1 MTPPKFLLAFA
12 PVVFAACAGTAQTP
26 PEKISAVAELKDAQG
41 APAGRAVVT
50 QAADGLWL
58 DVTARG
64 LTPGAHGLHV
74 HAVGTCTAPDF
85 ASAGPHWNPSG
96 HQHGRKNPAGA
107 HSGDAPN
114 LIADAAGL
122 GSLKTWLGAG
132 TIRDGAQPMLD
143 GDGAAVV
150 IHAEPDDEMTDPS
163 GKSGTRVICGVLSL
177 R

>member
-12 PVVFAACAGTAQTP
+12 PIAFVACAGTAQTAP
-26 PEKISAVAELKDAQG
+26 QKISAEAELQDAKG
-41 APAGRAVVT
+41 APVGRAVVT

-58 DVTARG
+58 EVTASG

-74 HAVGTCTAPDF
+74 HAIGTCTAPDF

-107 HSGDAPN
+107 HAGDAPN
-114 LIADAAGL
+114 LIADAAGK